1 MSCLFFGGE
10 GGCESHRLRR
20 DGAEDA
26 REFCCPW
33 HPLQGHG
40 RTRTKEDGGALPR
53 LASWRGRAIRAGGS
67 PVAQTPS
74 EAAGDQERV
83 PGWARPQLEAG
94 LSPGSAWPQKPEL
107 ATWAAGQ
114 SMFTCVCGTLTLHRR
129 GDRPRYP
136 SKDPQSLSPYHFL
149 TFCPRDWAA
158 SWTPRPYSE

>member
-20 DGAEDA
+20 DRAEDA

-67 PVAQTPS
+67 PVPQHPRRL
-74 EAAGDQERV
+74 QETRRGYRGG
-83 PGWARPQLEAG
+83 PGHSWEAG

-114 SMFTCVCGTLTLHRR
+114 AMFMCVCGTLTLHRR

-136 SKDPQSLSPYHFL
+136 SKDPQSLSPYDFL

-158 SWTPRPYSE
+158 SWTPWPYSE

>member
-1 MSCLFFGGE
+1 MST
-10 GGCESHRLRR
+10 HRLRR
-20 DGAEDA
+20 DGGEGA

-40 RTRTKEDGGALPR
+40 RTRTKEDGGWGVTS
-53 LASWRGRAIRAGGS
+53 ASLLEREGHPGRGFSS
-67 PVAQTPS
+67 PPTPS

-94 LSPGSAWPQKPEL
+94 LSPGSVWLQKPEL

-114 SMFTCVCGTLTLHRR
+114 AMFMCVCGTLTLHRR
-129 GDRPRYP
+129 GGRSRYL
-136 SKDPQSLSPYHFL
+136 SKDPQSLSPYDFL